1 MFHYYFE
8 FNVKKLLF
16 VLFLTF
22 PAFSQLAYLTGGA
35 DFRFSSST
43 GLDKFAE
50 RYNQTRSSIIT
61 KKMESP
67 GTFSGWFVNFGGGF
81 AGITFDLGYSRQTAS
96 MKAET
101 DPLRTSGGGTGRDI
115 DLILGNFMFGVGFA
129 IATSRDMAL
138 IFPNFEANLLDLS
151 YETRTNTTSKS
162 GDVSTIANAGI
173 GMKLMFSLGGT
184 FGVTIHPSYNF
195 TLLEPNFSSLYD
207 GTATSYDVMSDETK
221 GSFNG
226 FHVRLGLSFLI
237 TD

>member
-1 MFHYYFE
+1 VVPIFASVHQPDWISSP
-8 FNVKKLLF
+8 NDI
-16 VLFLTF
+16 TR
-22 PAFSQLAYLTGGA
+22 PAP
-35 DFRFSSST
+35 
-43 GLDKFAE
+43 
-50 RYNQTRSSIIT
+50 RSSQ
-61 KKMESP
+61 KKWNHPELFQAGS
-67 GTFSGWFVNFGGGF
+67 SILEVVLQ
-81 AGITFDLGYSRQTAS
+81 GITFDLGYSRQTAS

-226 FHVRLGLSFLI
+226 FHIRLGLSFLI